1 MDRKEDENVMRIVFV
16 GAGKLAAIT
25 AKTLMDHGHE
35 VVIVEQDEKLIEELS
50 KELDCG
56 FINGDGSRPAV
67 LQEAGPPHS
76 DYLLCLTGSDQTN
89 IIASLV
95 GRSLGFKH
103 VVPKIADQ
111 ELDHICAELGLE
123 NTIIPT
129 RTTSR
134 FLTDMIE
141 GRDMIQLSSMVK
153 GEARF
158 FSIVLHEDMVAHDL
172 DLPAQSRAICFYR
185 EGKFSLFYEDSKLK
199 KGDEVIIITDS
210 ETIPKLREWW
220 KEKEERKS
228 QGETA
233 AEGK

>member
-1 MDRKEDENVMRIVFV
+1 MDRKEDENIMRIVFV

-25 AKTLMDHGHE
+25 AKTLMQHHHE
-35 VVIVEQDEKLIEELS
+35 VVIIEQDKTLIEDLS

-67 LQEAGPPHS
+67 LQEVDPPHS
-76 DYLLCLTGSDQTN
+76 DFLLCLTGSDQTN
-89 IIASLV
+89 IIAGLV

-103 VVPKIADQ
+103 VVTKIEDH
-111 ELDHICAELGLE
+111 ELDHICTELGLE

-141 GRDMIQLSSMVK
+141 GRDMIQLSAMVK

-158 FSIVLHEDMVAHDL
+158 FSFVLHKNMPAADL
-172 DLPAQSRAICFYR
+172 GLPGRSKAICYYR
-185 EGKFSLFYEDSKLK
+185 NGVFFLLDEDSKLEED
-199 KGDEVIIITDS
+199 DEVVVLTDS
-210 ETIPKLREWW
+210 DTMPKLKEWW
-220 KEKEERKS
+220 STTVEQKEKEE
-228 QGETA
+228 
-233 AEGK
+233 AEN

>member
-1 MDRKEDENVMRIVFV
+1 MDWKEDKNIMRIVFV
-16 GAGKLAAIT
+16 GAGKLATLT
-25 AKTLMDHGHE
+25 AKTLMNHGHE
-35 VVIVEQDEKLIEELS
+35 VIIVEQDKKLIEEIS

-67 LQEAGPPHS
+67 LQEAGPSHS

-95 GRSLGFKH
+95 GRSLEFKH
-103 VVPKIADQ
+103 VVTKIEDP

-123 NTIIPT
+123 KTIIPT

-158 FSIVLHEDMVAHDL
+158 FAVVLQEDIAIHDL
-172 DLPAQSRAICFYR
+172 NLPNESRAIYFYR
-185 EGKFSLFYEDSKLK
+185 EGKFALISEDTKLK

-210 ETIPKLREWW
+210 NTITKLKEWW
-220 KEKEERKS
+220 SGQVEQKGS
-228 QGETA
+228 GDTQS
-233 AEGK
+233 